1 MGNLSDFALSLKAAQ
16 EPTGLAQLVLL
27 VPFTQKGLLLAHD
40 CLPLLKCYLARL
52 GPTEGPVVL
61 SGGWGGSLAA

>member
-40 CLPLLKCYLARL
+40 CLPLLKCCLARL